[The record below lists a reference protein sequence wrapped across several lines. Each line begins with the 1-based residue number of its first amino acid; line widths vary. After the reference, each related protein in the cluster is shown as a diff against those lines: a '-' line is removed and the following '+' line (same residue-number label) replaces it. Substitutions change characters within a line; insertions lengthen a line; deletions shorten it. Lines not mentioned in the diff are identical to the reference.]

1 MAAAVIVTSPAGPP
15 TPECPIWLQANEAIV
30 TYTQQFIDWQAAPA
44 DAAGEVLSPEVARSP
59 PEDWLYS
66 KGSIKLA
73 KHAHA
78 PVTKPDETATS
89 ARAHQ
94 TDRRHVGGLALRLP
108 IHGWVCVSIRK
119 M

>member
-1 MAAAVIVTSPAGPP
+1 M
-15 TPECPIWLQANEAIV
+15 
-30 TYTQQFIDWQAAPA
+30 
-44 DAAGEVLSPEVARSP
+44 SPEVARSP

-108 IHGWVCVSIRK
+108 IHGWVCVSQAPPYEPQTTHTGGCSREPRLAGLEMYKLPIK
-119 M
+119 VCCP